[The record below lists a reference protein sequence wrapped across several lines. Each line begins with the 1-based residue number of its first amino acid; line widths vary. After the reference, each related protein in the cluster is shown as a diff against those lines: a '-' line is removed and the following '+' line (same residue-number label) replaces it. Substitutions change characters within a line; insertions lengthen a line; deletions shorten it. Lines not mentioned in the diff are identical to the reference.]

1 MEMLKDFFSFIT
13 SFEVKHIIV
22 VTIIFIILVVF
33 SLFGNLVIDLGK
45 KKLSI
50 GKSNKISCKDCLNLL
65 LARRIQYET
74 IYYTTSNKILRD
86 QMNFAEHKLHIVKN
100 LLIEMYR
107 RNIKQYNNLHN
118 PDEEKKE
125 VILYKELVSS
135 ALREVKDEIRRS
147 YKDNGFDDLDS
158 KALDD
163 YIKDRYDYIDSLFRS
178 YLTYN
183 YPNTMMIPLDEKL
196 RIAEIEVVPEFKD
209 IIKEIYVNAKDV
221 RLSIEKQLEDLQK
234 QFIDQLD
241 KVVLDH
247 TR

>member
-1 MEMLKDFFSFIT
+1 METVNSFFTYIT
-13 SFEVKHIIV
+13 SLELKHISII
-22 VTIIFIILVVF
+22 TIIFVILVIF
-33 SLFGNLVIDLGK
+33 SISGNLVIDLSK

-50 GKSNKISCKDCLNLL
+50 GKNNKISCKDCLNLL

-74 IYYTTSNKILRD
+74 IFYTTTNKILRD

-100 LLIEMYR
+100 LLVEMYR

-118 PDEEKKE
+118 IEEEKKE
-125 VILYKELVSS
+125 VILYKELISS
-135 ALREVKDEIRRS
+135 GLRDVKDEIRRS
-147 YKDNGFDDLDS
+147 YKDNGFHNLDS
-158 KALDD
+158 RSLDD
-163 YIKDRYDYIDSLFRS
+163 YIKDRYDYIDSLFKS
-178 YLTYN
+178 YLSYN

-196 RIAEIEVVPEFKD
+196 RIAEVEVVPEFKE

-221 RLSIEKQLEDLQK
+221 RVNIEKQLEDLQK

-247 TR
+247 TC